1 MKHMKNLAWI
11 HRDRRERYNDY
22 DIDEKFRMV
31 YLLKKYFGLTAVTDE
46 VLFFDRTTHKRVFVD
61 QSKYESKQELVRH
74 YYVHYPDLLI
84 KNHKPVIA
92 VEIDGDVH
100 WQNTKAL
107 KQTNK
112 RNEHYE
118 AGGIKILWLTKNDV
132 LVKDQSDLILNV
144 AGKLGLSARV
154 TNDSD

>member
-1 MKHMKNLAWI
+1 MNVTKNLAWI

-22 DIDEKFRMV
+22 DIDEKFRMI
-31 YLLKKYFGLTAVTDE
+31 YLLKKYFKLTAVTDE

-74 YYVHYPDLLI
+74 YHVHYPDLVV

-92 VEIDGDVH
+92 VEIDGPVH

-107 KQTNK
+107 KRTNE
-112 RNEHYE
+112 RNLHYE
-118 AGGIKILWLTKNDV
+118 DGGIKILWLTKDDV

-144 AGKLGLSARV
+144 AGKLGINPRV
-154 TNDSD
+154 TYDSD